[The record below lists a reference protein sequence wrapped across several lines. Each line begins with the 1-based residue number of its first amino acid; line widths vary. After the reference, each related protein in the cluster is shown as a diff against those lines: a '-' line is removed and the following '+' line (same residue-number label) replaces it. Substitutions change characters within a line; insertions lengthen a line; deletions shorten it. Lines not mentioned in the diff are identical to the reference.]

1 MFANRSFVTNTL
13 ALLSALVLTLASAS
27 MARAQGDQDGETYP
41 DLSQLD
47 PETVVAVVNGNPIN
61 FAQIEYAYSLLP
73 ETFTA
78 LPLVQVL
85 PQVVKLVIEQRLLA
99 EEAVKVQMHQN
110 AGYEAALQFQ
120 ADRLLQERYIEAM
133 MADSLSDEAI
143 EIAYSVYALKL
154 PLEERVRARHILIL
168 PETNEEADFG
178 AALQEAQGLIRDL
191 NEGADFAALAQAHS
205 DDDGSAAEGGELGFF
220 PRGRMV
226 EPFEDAAFALDVGA
240 FTQEAVASPFGF
252 HIIEVQ
258 ERTEMKPP
266 LDEVRASLI
275 AQLEAQRLSLKLDE
289 LRAGADIQTII
300 EPADP
305 QN

>member
-168 PETNEEADFG
+168 PETNEEADFV

-205 DDDGSAAEGGELGFF
+205 DDVGSAAEGGELGFF

>member
-85 PQVVKLVIEQRLLA
+85 PQVVELVIEQRLLA

-168 PETNEEADFG
+168 PETNEEADVR
-178 AALQEAQGLIRDL
+178 AALQEAQGLIREL

-205 DDDGSAAEGGELGFF
+205 DDDGSAAEGGKLGFF

-305 QN
+305 RN

>member
-1 MFANRSFVTNTL
+1 MFANRSFVPNTL

-27 MARAQGDQDGETYP
+27 MARAQGDQGGETYP

-61 FAQIEYAYSLLP
+61 FAQIEYVYSLLP

-85 PQVVKLVIEQRLLA
+85 PQVVELVIEQRLLA
-99 EEAVKVQMHQN
+99 EEAVKAQMHQN
-110 AGYEAALQFQ
+110 AAYEAALQFQ

-154 PLEERVRARHILIL
+154 PLEERVRARHILIS
-168 PETNEEADFG
+168 PETNEEADVR
-178 AALQEAQGLIRDL
+178 AALQEAQGLIREL
-191 NEGADFAALAQAHS
+191 NEGADFAALARAHS

-266 LDEVRASLI
+266 LNEVRASLI

-289 LRAGADIQTII
+289 LRAGAAIQTII

>member
-85 PQVVKLVIEQRLLA
+85 PQVVELVIEQRLLA

-168 PETNEEADFG
+168 PETNEEADVR

-205 DDDGSAAEGGELGFF
+205 DDDGSAAEGGKLGFF

-305 QN
+305 RN